1 MKNDNA
7 HSVRLVESLRRHA
20 GEETAAEFERLHP
33 LSKSADVEKKF
44 QWALDACGFL
54 ESRFDEDT
62 VEQIRRD
69 CRCGDGKSTAEK
81 MRKLLNRAESVRE
94 FVGRFNETET
104 FASLE
109 YVSERELRF
118 CYPQCYC
125 ACVKRVPEPVPR
137 TWCLCTLGNA
147 ESIFRALLGKTV
159 RVSLLGSIKTGAAR
173 CVISVTW

>member
-20 GEETAAEFERLHP
+20 GEETAVEFERLHP

-54 ESRFDEDT
+54 EARFDEDT

-81 MRKLLNRAESVRE
+81 MRKLLNRAESVRA
-94 FVGRFNETET
+94 FVERFNETER

-147 ESIFRALLGKTV
+147 EGIFRALFGEMA
-159 RVSLLGSIKTGAAR
+159 RVALLGSIKTGASR